1 MSPAARRRS
10 FDDGVVSQR
19 SRLGACADVR
29 VLLWLVVAAFVTG
42 CAQAPVTPEGPTP
55 SPSAI
60 GPPRAPPAAAVPPPA
75 AAPPAGQR
83 EAPVTERGRISH
95 YGAAFAG
102 KTTASGERFD
112 PAALTMAHRTLPF
125 GTLVR
130 ITNIENQRSVE
141 VKVNDRGPFVA
152 GRLADV
158 SLAAARKLGMVNDGV
173 VEATLQVIEP
183 AAD

>member
-1 MSPAARRRS
+1 MSSAARGRS
-10 FDDGVVSQR
+10 IDVGVVSQR
-19 SRLGACADVR
+19 LCPAAPADFR
-29 VLLWLVVAAFVTG
+29 VLLWLVVAACVTG
-42 CAQAPVTPEGPTP
+42 CAQAPVTPEAPTP

-60 GPPRAPPAAAVPPPA
+60 GPPRAPPPAAVPPPA

-83 EAPVTERGRISH
+83 ETPVIERGRISP

-152 GRLADV
+152 GRIADV

-173 VEATLQVIEP
+173 VEATLQVIDP